1 MELHTIKPKQNF
13 ADAVLL
19 YCSRTMSQSCWFS
32 TKLCADARIKIEIHF
47 RFPSPKTGQIK
58 NTADIDNLC
67 KFILDACNETFYGDD
82 GQVVCLYADKD
93 YDDEYGGK
101 GYTKVKIQ
109 VNERQWKAVS

>member
-1 MELHTIKPKQNF
+1 MQFCCIAVKQCLNHAGSVPNF
-13 ADAVLL
+13 
-19 YCSRTMSQSCWFS
+19 C
-32 TKLCADARIKIEIHF
+32 E
-47 RFPSPKTGQIK
+47 IK

-67 KFILDACNETFYGDD
+67 KFILDACNETFYGHD

-93 YDDEYGGK
+93 YDDAYGGK